1 MPKLRIKKQAI
12 LTLTVLFTITQK
24 WRSRDP
30 DPSFIDLNNNG
41 DNSNLSIGRSASSR
55 TEWTDADE
63 ISSLKQEAH
72 QTSRPQSTP
81 FRPVRWIV
89 GLCTWSWL
97 RRTGTGRQQRSR
109 CLPEQHRAAEPHHS
123 GTARSPKQ
131 GIEWG
136 RRIVRE
142 DENLVDLLCP

>member
-1 MPKLRIKKQAI
+1 MPKIRIKKQAI
-12 LTLTVLFTITQK
+12 LTLAVLFTITQK

-41 DNSNLSIGRSASSR
+41 DNSNLSIGRNASSR

-89 GLCTWSWL
+89 GPIPGVDFGGLERDSSNDPDVFRSNTEPLSRIIRVL
-97 RRTGTGRQQRSR
+97 RDHQSKALNGVVGSFVMT
-109 CLPEQHRAAEPHHS
+109 
-123 GTARSPKQ
+123 K
-131 GIEWG
+131 IW
-136 RRIVRE
+136 
-142 DENLVDLLCP
+142 